1 WCSTPEPTRPL
12 GREGAPLGQCRRASL
27 LVDLTGDEMALLIEM
42 VVDLGVNRA
51 ELLQRLRTSKPLHRS
66 FSSSKRLV
74 RILRPIVEAAADL
87 VPIGVAQLFHRCG
100 IR

>member
-27 LVDLTGDEMALLIEM
+27 LVDLAGDDMALLIEM

-51 ELLQRLRTSKPLHRS
+51 ELLQRLRTSEGGLGARGDSRPDVSAPLPRTGLDPAQHC
-66 FSSSKRLV
+66 FGAASSTVSR
-74 RILRPIVEAAADL
+74 
-87 VPIGVAQLFHRCG
+87 
-100 IR
+100 